1 MSKITPPPDD
11 SHMVLTVMRKYVSE
25 KGWYY
30 SDTDMEL
37 LAEAC
42 FLHFDSLGWKSIKFW
57 PSVAK
62 RWIVNDMR
70 FSKKKQ
76 PNISKPIKN
85 VEQDNI
91 TLKDRIKEQ
100 LERRR
105 REGM

>member
-42 FLHFDSLGWKSIKFW
+42 FLHFDSLGWKGIKFW
-57 PSVAK
+57 PSVVK
-62 RWIVNDMR
+62 KWVVNDMKYGKR
-70 FSKKKQ
+70 SSFSK
-76 PNISKPIKN
+76 PAPSPAKP
-85 VEQDNI
+85 DNE
-91 TLKDRIKEQ
+91 TLKQRIQKQ
-100 LERRR
+100 LERKRN
-105 REGM
+105 G